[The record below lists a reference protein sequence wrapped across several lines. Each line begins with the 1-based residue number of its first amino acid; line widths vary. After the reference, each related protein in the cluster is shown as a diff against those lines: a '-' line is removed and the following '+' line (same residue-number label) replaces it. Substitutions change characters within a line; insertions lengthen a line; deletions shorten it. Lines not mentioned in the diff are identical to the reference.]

1 MPRKDGC
8 SVELFV
14 LVGMGKTET
23 NALNNKEE
31 KKRGAMS
38 DPPKN
43 EMDLVSYDC
52 CLLGRGAMTKNILLR
67 RTLCSTS
74 SSATTPRIRYFGKPD
89 RSKYLPFA
97 PCNSLKLSQEELERL
112 PPQVRQV
119 LEPKYWDGRT
129 YLKAN
134 IWNAVLEFQRKPGDT
149 GSAEVQVAVLTK
161 RMEALEKQCK
171 RKKDDTRAR
180 YLLDHFTSRRQRLLQ
195 YLARQNKEHCAQV
208 MARLGLEASAMF
220 PKDNGQMFYRDHPMI
235 RFGDMKTSPAKPQE
249 KQTDDT
255 STMNGSHSE

>member
-1 MPRKDGC
+1 MIAVC
-8 SVELFV
+8 W
-14 LVGMGKTET
+14 
-23 NALNNKEE
+23 
-31 KKRGAMS
+31 
-38 DPPKN
+38 
-43 EMDLVSYDC
+43 
-52 CLLGRGAMTKNILLR
+52 GAMTKNILLR

-149 GSAEVQVAVLTK
+149 GSAEVQGKKTRETMGWMDVTTCVCVCVC
-161 RMEALEKQCK
+161 ALS
-171 RKKDDTRAR
+171 
-180 YLLDHFTSRRQRLLQ
+180 TS
-195 YLARQNKEHCAQV
+195 CGV
-208 MARLGLEASAMF
+208 
-220 PKDNGQMFYRDHPMI
+220 D
-235 RFGDMKTSPAKPQE
+235 QE
-249 KQTDDT
+249 
-255 STMNGSHSE
+255 NGSIGETMQKKKR

>member
-1 MPRKDGC
+1 
-8 SVELFV
+8 
-14 LVGMGKTET
+14 MGKTET
-23 NALNNKEE
+23 NALDGII
-31 KKRGAMS
+31 KKKKKGAMS

>member
-1 MPRKDGC
+1 MIAVC
-8 SVELFV
+8 W
-14 LVGMGKTET
+14 
-23 NALNNKEE
+23 
-31 KKRGAMS
+31 
-38 DPPKN
+38 
-43 EMDLVSYDC
+43 
-52 CLLGRGAMTKNILLR
+52 GAMTKNILLR

-149 GSAEVQVAVLTK
+149 GSAEVQGKKTRETMGWMDGCDHVCVLSLLVAVLTK

-195 YLARQNKEHCAQV
+195 YLARQNKGRIGSICYLERMMLWDVEHCAQV